1 MDNRLFREKA
11 RALRGV
17 KIIESIPGK
26 KRERVSVI
34 GGLIDK
40 KFIAP
45 MVFTGGCNRDVFN
58 VWLEK
63 ILIPE
68 LKPGTTIVMDNA
80 SFHKSSEMKKIIEES
95 GCFFKFLPT
104 YSPDLN
110 PIEHLWHELKSL
122 LRPIIQSGVSDM
134 MQIVSDGLISM
145 QTIRQN

>member
-1 MDNRLFREKA
+1 VDNRLFREKA

-34 GGLIDK
+34 GGLINK
-40 KFIAP
+40 QFIAP

-58 VWLEK
+58 TWLEK

-68 LKPGTTIVMDNA
+68 LQPGTTIVMDNA
-80 SFHKSSEMKKIIEES
+80 SFHKSAEMKKIIEKS
-95 GCFFKFLPT
+95 GCFLKFLPT

-122 LRPIIQSGVSDM
+122 LRPIIQNGVSDM
-134 MQIVSDGLISM
+134 MQIVSDGLIRM
-145 QTIRQN
+145 QNRRQS